1 MLDTLLLIALFIQSL
16 AALGC
21 MYRVIKGPSVSDR
34 VVALDSMGI
43 SLISITAMLSVL
55 LRSQSFMDIILLIG
69 ILAFI
74 GTIAYSKFIERGVV
88 IDRNR
93 RGK

>member
-1 MLDTLLLIALFIQSL
+1 MLDKLLMIALFIQSL
-16 AALGC
+16 AAVGC
-21 MYRVIKGPSVSDR
+21 LYRVIKGPSVPDR
-34 VVALDSMGI
+34 VIALDSMGI
-43 SLISITAMLSVL
+43 SLISVTAILSVL
-55 LRSQSFMDIILLIG
+55 LRSQSFMDIILLLG

-93 RGK
+93 SGK

>member
-1 MLDTLLLIALFIQSL
+1 MLDTLLWIALFIQAL

-34 VVALDSMGI
+34 VVALDSIGI

-55 LRSQSFMDIILLIG
+55 LRSQSFMDIILLLG

-93 RGK
+93 NCG